1 MMADEA
7 MLTACAGEQDDGGG
21 RSIRLF
27 GRGRRGFT
35 ILAGLLAMAG
45 ITAGIF
51 YVASQPRTLRLAVGP
66 LGSEDARMAA
76 GFVQGLN
83 REKSQIRLRLI
94 LTEGSEE
101 SARKIDAGEAE
112 LAIVRP
118 DIALPARA
126 DTALIT
132 RRSFPFIITTKETAI
147 GRIADLRGRR
157 VGVVRNPAGNIA
169 LLKLVLS
176 QYEVSSDEV
185 TIVGLTQDEVVPFAR
200 QGRID
205 AFFSVSAVG
214 ARTNGDG
221 VGRLRAAWGE
231 DPVLIPIREADALAA
246 RIRAIETGEIVRG
259 ALGGDPP
266 RPAEN
271 LPTIAITSRLVAS
284 QALDEDIVGTLV
296 GQLLALRVTLA
307 AELPQIQGLET
318 PATDKDAPLPV
329 HAGAAAFIDGEQKT
343 FFERY
348 GDWFYLGVMALSLL
362 GTGAAGL
369 LGRESAARRRQAMM
383 GLDRLLA
390 LLPQIRG
397 ATDLD
402 MLDRY
407 RAQADAIL
415 LEVLGDF
422 GQGNLDSS
430 AIAAYRLVFDQV
442 SRAVVEAKIRA
453 AAAQI

>member
-1 MMADEA
+1 MPRR
-7 MLTACAGEQDDGGG
+7 T
-21 RSIRLF
+21 RSGQIRLF

-35 ILAGLLAMAG
+35 ILAGMLAMSG

-83 REKSQIRLRLI
+83 RERSQIRLRLL
-94 LTEGSEE
+94 LTEGSVE
-101 SARKIDAGEAE
+101 SAKKVDGGDAE

-118 DIALPARA
+118 DIALPAKA

-132 RRSFPFIITTKETAI
+132 RRSFPFLITDKDSAI

-157 VGVVRNPAGNIA
+157 VGVVRNPPGNIA
-169 LLKLVLS
+169 LLKLVLA
-176 QYEVSSDEV
+176 QYEVGPDEL
-185 TIVGLTQDEVVPFAR
+185 TIVGLTPDEIVQAAR
-200 QGRID
+200 ERRID
-205 AFFSVSAVG
+205 AFFAINAVG
-214 ARTNGDG
+214 AHTSSVDG
-221 VGRLRAAWGE
+221 VGRLRSAWGE

-246 RIRAIETGEIVRG
+246 RVRAIETGEIVRG

-266 RPAEN
+266 RPSEN

-284 QALDEDIVGTLV
+284 QDLDADVVGSLV
-296 GQLLALRVTLA
+296 RALLALRVTLA

-348 GDWFYLGVMALSLL
+348 GDWFYLAVMGLSLL

-369 LGRESAARRRQAMM
+369 LGRESAARRKRAMM

-390 LLPQIRG
+390 LLPRIRG
-397 ATDLD
+397 TSDVE
-402 MLDRY
+402 MLDLC
-407 RAQADAIL
+407 RAEADAIL

-422 GQGNLDSS
+422 GQGDLDSS

-442 SRAVVEAKIRA
+442 SRAVIEAKIRA
-453 AAAQI
+453 TAARI